1 MSARFRV
8 LIAEDEPVFRR
19 VITFTLERKGLEV
32 EAVSNG
38 QLALAR
44 LREETFDFV
53 VTDHQMPYLTGIELL
68 HHIRFTLE
76 LSTLPVILCTA
87 KGLELD
93 SEYLCDQYSLTAVL
107 HKPFSPQRLAGLIL
121 DQQRMDQQRMEQQRL
136 EQQRLVDGVVT

>member
-1 MSARFRV
+1 MAAPFRV

-19 VITFTLERKGLEV
+19 VITFTLERKGLQV
-32 EAVSNG
+32 EAVGNG

-44 LREETFDFV
+44 LREEAFDFV
-53 VTDHQMPYLTGIELL
+53 VTDHQMPCMTGIELL

-76 LSTLPVILCTA
+76 LQTLPLILCTA

-93 SEYLCDQYSLTAVL
+93 SEYLHEQYGLTAVL

-121 DQQRMDQQRMEQQRL
+121 EQQRL
-136 EQQRLVDGVVT
+136 ADGVVT